1 MEHSKKYL
9 NIRLNDPSESDM
21 EKASNGYLMS
31 LIAVMTGLPFPVFNL
46 VASLLFFFANRKAS
60 YYVRWHCTQALLSQL
75 ILFFVNSVCFWWTI
89 SILFYDEKVSNN
101 YFGYLFMV
109 ILVNLL
115 EITSTIYAAIKTR
128 KGKHVSFWVFN
139 DLSNLILKNK

>member
-1 MEHSKKYL
+1 MEHSKKHL

>member
-1 MEHSKKYL
+1 MEHSKKLL

>member
-1 MEHSKKYL
+1 L

-101 YFGYLFMV
+101 YFGYLFTV
-109 ILVNLL
+109 ILFNLL

>member
-46 VASLLFFFANRKAS
+46 AASLLFFFANRKAS

-109 ILVNLL
+109 ILFNLL

>member
-46 VASLLFFFANRKAS
+46 GASLLFFFANRKAS
-60 YYVRWHCTQALLSQL
+60 YYVRWHCIQALLSQL

-101 YFGYLFMV
+101 YFGYLFTV
-109 ILVNLL
+109 ILFNLL

-128 KGKHVSFWVFN
+128 KGKHVSFWIFN

>member
-101 YFGYLFMV
+101 YFGYLFTV
-109 ILVNLL
+109 ILFNLL